1 MISVMD
7 VFMIFFGGLISAK
20 VCDSIRELER
30 GE

>member
-7 VFMIFFGGLISAK
+7 ALMLFAGEFITAK
-20 VCDSIRELER
+20 VCDSIREFER

>member
-7 VFMIFFGGLISAK
+7 VLIIFFGGFISAK